1 MKIAAVV
8 AGAVLLAA
16 ASFAL
21 GQDVAT
27 GRGLVGT
34 YDSLADVILGAKK
47 TEKGLVQ
54 AILEGHRGHAAAAMA
69 KGDAAKAAA
78 EMALFANEGDNAVG
92 GIRKRLLEGG
102 HHHNAEGEAKG
113 VYEEGYVTVTRACKA
128 ECLAAV
134 KALQAAAD
142 DAGRQAAWKKF
153 EAAAASVLK

>member
-21 GQDVAT
+21 GQET
-27 GRGLVGT
+27 GKGLT
-34 YDSLADVILGAKK
+34 SAYDSLADVILGAKK
-47 TEKGLVQ
+47 TEKGVVK
-54 AILEGHRGHAAAAMA
+54 AILEAHYGHAAAAMA

-113 VYEEGYVTVTRACKA
+113 VYEEGYVTVTRAAKA
-128 ECLAAV
+128 DCLAAC
-134 KALQAAAD
+134 KDLQTAKD
-142 DAGRQAAWKKF
+142 DAGRKAAWDKF
-153 EAAAASVLK
+153 DAAAKPLIK

>member
-21 GQDVAT
+21 GQET
-27 GRGLVGT
+27 GKGLTGA

-47 TEKGLVQ
+47 AEKGVVQ
-54 AILEGHRGHAAAAMA
+54 AILEQHYGHAAAAMA

-78 EMALFANEGDNAVG
+78 EIALFANEGDNAVG
-92 GIRKRLLEGG
+92 GIRKRLVEGG

-113 VYEEGYVTVTRACKA
+113 VYEEGFVTVTRAAKA
-128 ECLAAV
+128 ECMDAC
-134 KALQAAAD
+134 KALQTAAD
-142 DAGRQAAWKKF
+142 DAGRKAAWAKF
-153 EAAAASVLK
+153 DAAAKPLLK